1 MGAVSFWICRHKRNN
16 ETCKFPFIAYLNKEE
31 CCTRLATCIS
41 MLLGNLRADIH
52 KPTGILQPC
61 QDTCIWQSTWQFIC
75 ACSTGS
81 KGSGEIVW
89 MWNAYVKGKGV
100 LLPLANAAIR
110 DRPRS
115 AKADCKTGA
124 GDVKAWGIFSA
135 IALLGHV
142 RTRCLGDRYRE
153 MR

>member
-1 MGAVSFWICRHKRNN
+1 
-16 ETCKFPFIAYLNKEE
+16 
-31 CCTRLATCIS
+31 
-41 MLLGNLRADIH
+41 
-52 KPTGILQPC
+52 
-61 QDTCIWQSTWQFIC
+61 
-75 ACSTGS
+75 
-81 KGSGEIVW
+81 VW
-89 MWNAYVKGKGV
+89 RWNAHVKGEGA

-124 GDVKAWGIFSA
+124 GEVKAWGIFSA

-142 RTRCLGDRYRE
+142 RTRRLGNRDRE